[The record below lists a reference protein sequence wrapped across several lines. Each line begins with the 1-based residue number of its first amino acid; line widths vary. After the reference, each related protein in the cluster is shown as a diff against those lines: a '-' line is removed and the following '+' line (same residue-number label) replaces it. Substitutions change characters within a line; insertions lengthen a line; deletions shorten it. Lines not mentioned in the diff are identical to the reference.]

1 MRTTITRRIAQTT
14 IYPVKVT
21 FENGEPKTEPIDTI
35 IVHGEITP
43 EQAKR
48 IVNKKF
54 GKDGNVVV
62 AKMVSEEKQY
72 EISVD
77 DFVKYAKVVEEKSEA
92 EAI

>member
-14 IYPVKVT
+14 IHPVKVT
-21 FENGEPKTEPIDTI
+21 FENGAPKTEPIEPI

-77 DFVKYAKVVEEKSEA
+77 DFVKYAKVVEEKTEN

>member
-14 IYPVKVT
+14 IHPVKVT
-21 FENGEPKTEPIDTI
+21 FENGVPTTAPLEPI
-35 IVHGEITP
+35 VAFGEITP

-48 IVNKKF
+48 IVTKKH

-62 AKMVSEEKQY
+62 AKTETAEKQY

-77 DFVKYAKVVEEKSEA
+77 DFVKYAKIVDEKPEN
-92 EAI
+92 ETV